1 MGKTA
6 IVDKRDRQI
15 LGFIAARG
23 EVFFKELEDSNMMAK
38 STLSKH
44 LGLLRESGLVAKTIS
59 KKKRLGPHDVVYVL
73 TPKGKKVYQETFG
86 GKPLPFENFF

>member
-1 MGKTA
+1 MA

-15 LGFIAARG
+15 LGFIAACG

-44 LGLLRESGLVAKTIS
+44 LQTLKKNGFIKKTIS
-59 KKKRLGPHDVVYVL
+59 KKRSLGPHDVVYIL
-73 TPKGKKVYQETFG
+73 TSKGEKLYYKLC
-86 GKPLPFENFF
+86 GKHKPQKLEDYY